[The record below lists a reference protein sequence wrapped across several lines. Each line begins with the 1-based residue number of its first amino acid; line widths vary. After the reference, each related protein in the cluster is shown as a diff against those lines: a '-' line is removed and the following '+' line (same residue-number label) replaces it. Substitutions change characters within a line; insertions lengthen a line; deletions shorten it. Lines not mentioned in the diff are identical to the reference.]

1 MAETSSRIRSNIV
14 TGVTAGLIG
23 GVLIEAY
30 SFAAIWFLLGSVD
43 VVREFQYTASG
54 LIGPAALSDPVY
66 AWLGVAAHFTI
77 SIVWGIGYMYV
88 AARAPQLDAQPLI
101 SGSVYGLVVY
111 LLMLMF
117 QIPIDVQHALKFST
131 LGNGLIAYTIFFGIP
146 IALIARVR
154 RAG

>member
-1 MAETSSRIRSNIV
+1 MAETSSRVRSSIV
-14 TGVTAGLIG
+14 TGVIAGLVG

-30 SFAAIWFLLGSVD
+30 SFAATWVILGGVD

-54 LIGPAALSDPVY
+54 LIGRTALGDPVY

-77 SIVWGIGYMYV
+77 SAVWGIGYAYV
-88 AARAPQLDAQPLI
+88 AERAPQLDAQPLI

-117 QIPIDVQHALKFST
+117 QVPIDVQHALEFST
-131 LGNGLIAYTIFFGIP
+131 LGNGLIAYTVFFGIP
-146 IALIARVR
+146 IALIARVS
-154 RAG
+154 RAA